1 MCENY
6 VDYCSTIDT
15 EEIQV
20 KHDLP
25 YVSAAVGIVTASDE
39 SDFCRVKALEDSGAQ
54 IAVISDVVVQQLP
67 DVIPIGTVQ
76 LSGILGKP
84 TVCPLVRIQV
94 RLVEN
99 LLGDT
104 VSLGSAPKAI
114 VTCAVL
120 EAAAEDLIL
129 PIAVIDKLRKMIQL

>member
-1 MCENY
+1 
-6 VDYCSTIDT
+6 
-15 EEIQV
+15 
-20 KHDLP
+20 
-25 YVSAAVGIVTASDE
+25 
-39 SDFCRVKALEDSGAQ
+39 
-54 IAVISDVVVQQLP
+54 
-67 DVIPIGTVQ
+67 VIPIGTVQ